1 MDQAETPRGKRH
13 GMRQFLLE
21 ILVVTVG
28 LFIALGLN
36 DIVDWQS
43 HRSLV
48 RTAEASLHD
57 EVLGNIKTIAVIRGQ
72 IRTEQKQLDDD
83 LATLAKLRAQAN
95 TPAPQPHMKLDFQ
108 FRILGFADTAWKTA
122 QTTGAPGYMSYQ
134 DVATYSDIYDT
145 QDTVYQAQQQAVDS
159 MLKAAAVVITKPTG
173 AKLTTEEIDE
183 TTHRIGEA
191 RMRLIYLGDLVD
203 SLEQTYRQYQ
213 STHS

>member
-1 MDQAETPRGKRH
+1 MDPGEAPRGKRH

-21 ILVVTVG
+21 IFVVTVG

-43 HRSLV
+43 HRNLV

-57 EVLGNIKTIAVIRGQ
+57 EVRGNIKTIPVIRGQ
-72 IRTEQKQLDDD
+72 IRTEQAQLEND
-83 LATLAKLRAQAN
+83 LTTLAKLRAQADV
-95 TPAPQPHMKLDFQ
+95 PGPPPHMKLDFQ

-122 QTTGAPGYMSYQ
+122 QTAGAPGYMSYQ

-145 QDTVYQAQQQAVDS
+145 QDTVFQAQQQAVDA
-159 MLKAAAVVITKPTG
+159 MLKAAAIVVTKPKG
-173 AKLTTEEIDE
+173 VKLTTEEIDE

-203 SLEQTYRQYQ
+203 SLEQTYRQYE
-213 STHS
+213 STHP